1 MATLAID
8 IGATKF
14 AVALVNPKR
23 EILFRREVPASQ
35 LWEGLASILSEIA
48 ADNSEKITKIG
59 IGSAGPINTQTG
71 EISPVNILA
80 WRSFPIVAKVKE
92 IFSQAQVKM
101 VGDAVALA
109 VAEHAI
115 GAGVGSKNMLGMVVS
130 TGIGGGI
137 IVNGAPLEGDF
148 GNAGYFGHTV
158 VGDYDGGC
166 NCGRIGCVEGY
177 ASGKSMVRVAK
188 KSGWN
193 GDDFVAL
200 SQSAK
205 KGEST
210 AIAAIEFGT
219 NHLAK
224 AIINIS
230 QIFDL
235 RTVVVG
241 GGVIEA
247 GDIYW
252 LPLQKAL
259 LLHST
264 SLNLVE
270 PIKLL
275 PAQLQRDAGLIG
287 AAMVAGLE

>member
-1 MATLAID
+1 MPTLAID

-14 AVALVNPKR
+14 ALAIVSASR
-23 EILFRREVPASQ
+23 EISLRREIPASQ
-35 LWEGLASILSEIA
+35 LWDGLAQMLNEIA
-48 ADNSEKITKIG
+48 SNKSLKISSIG

-71 EISPVNILA
+71 TVSPVNISA
-80 WRSFPIVAKVKE
+80 WREFPLVAKVQE
-92 IFSQAQVKM
+92 IFPGVLIKM

-115 GAGVGSKNMLGMVVS
+115 GAGRDSRNMLGMVVS

-137 IVNGAPLEGDF
+137 IVNGEPLEGDF

-177 ASGKSMVRVAK
+177 ASGISMVRFAK
-188 KSGWN
+188 KNGWSGE
-193 GDDFVAL
+193 DFVAL
-200 SQSAK
+200 AQAART
-205 KGEST
+205 GDT
-210 AIAAIEFGT
+210 NAITAIEFGT
-219 NHLAK
+219 GHLAK
-224 AIINIS
+224 AIINIA

-235 RTVVVG
+235 HTVVVG

-264 SLNLVE
+264 SLNLAE
-270 PIKLL
+270 PIKLR

>member
-23 EILFRREVPASQ
+23 EVLFRREVAASQ

-48 ADNSEKITKIG
+48 AENSAKITKIG

-80 WRSFPIVAKVKE
+80 WRSFPIVGKVRE
-92 IFSQAQVKM
+92 IFPNADVKM

-115 GAGVGSKNMLGMVVS
+115 GAGAGSKNMLGMVVS

-137 IVNGAPLEGDF
+137 IVDGKPLEGDF
-148 GNAGYFGHTV
+148 GNAGFFGHTV
-158 VGDYDGGC
+158 VGDYDGEC

-177 ASGKSMVRVAK
+177 ASGISMVRVAK

-193 GDDFVAL
+193 GEDFVAL
-200 SQSAK
+200 ADAARA
-205 KGEST
+205 GNT
-210 AIAAIEFGT
+210 AAIAAIAFGT
-219 NHLAK
+219 EHLAK
-224 AIINIS
+224 AIINIA

-235 RTVVVG
+235 HCVVVG
-241 GGVIEA
+241 GGVTEA

-252 LPLQKAL
+252 LPLEKAL
-259 LLHST
+259 LTHST
-264 SLNLVE
+264 SLNLVQ

-287 AAMVAGLE
+287 AAMVVGLE

>member
-14 AVALVNPKR
+14 AVSLVNPKR
-23 EILFRREVPASQ
+23 EVLFRQEVSASQ
-35 LWEGLASILSEIA
+35 LWEGLARILTEIA
-48 ADNSEKITKIG
+48 ADQSHQVTKIG
-59 IGSAGPINTQTG
+59 IGSAGPLNTQNG
-71 EISPVNILA
+71 EISPVNIAA
-80 WRSFPIVAKVKE
+80 WRSFPLVAKVKE
-92 IFSQAQVKM
+92 IFPKADVKM
-101 VGDAVALA
+101 IGDAVALA

-115 GAGVGSKNMLGMVVS
+115 GAGVGSRNMLGMVVS

-137 IVNGAPLEGDF
+137 IVDGAPLEGDF

-177 ASGKSMVRVAK
+177 ASGISMVRFAK
-188 KSGWN
+188 KSGWT
-193 GDDFVAL
+193 GEDFVAL
-200 SQSAK
+200 AQAAREGDKS
-205 KGEST
+205 

-219 NHLAK
+219 EHLAK
-224 AIINIS
+224 AIINIA

-235 RTVVVG
+235 HCVVVG
-241 GGVIEA
+241 GGVIES

-252 LPLQKAL
+252 QPLKNAL
-259 LLHST
+259 ITQST
-264 SLNLVE
+264 SLNLVQ

-275 PAQLQRDAGLIG
+275 PAQLERDAGLIG

>member
-14 AVALVNPKR
+14 AIAIVDSKKDITSR
-23 EILFRREVPASQ
+23 HEIPASQ
-35 LWEGLASILSEIA
+35 LWDGLSGILQKIA
-48 ADNSEKITKIG
+48 ADHSQTISKIG

-71 EISPVNILA
+71 EISPVNIPE
-80 WRSFPIVAKVKE
+80 WRSFPLVAQIKE
-92 IFSQAQVKM
+92 IFPSAEVKM

-115 GAGVGSKNMLGMVVS
+115 GAGAGSKNMLGMVVS

-137 IVNGAPLEGDF
+137 IVKGEPLEGDF

-177 ASGKSMVRVAK
+177 SSGMSMVRYAQK
-188 KSGWN
+188 NGWN
-193 GDDFVAL
+193 GIDFVAL
-200 SQSAK
+200 ADSARN
-205 KGEST
+205 GEVI
-210 AIAAIEFGT
+210 AIHAINFGT
-219 NHLAK
+219 THLAK
-224 AIINIS
+224 AIINIA

-235 RTVVVG
+235 HHVVVG

-252 LPLQKAL
+252 QPLKSAL
-259 LLHST
+259 ISQAT
-264 SLNLVE
+264 SLNLVQ

-287 AAMVAGLE
+287 AAMVVGLE

>member
-1 MATLAID
+1 MSTLAID

-14 AVALVNPKR
+14 AIAIVSAPQEISLRR
-23 EILFRREVPASQ
+23 EIPASQ
-35 LWEGLASILSEIA
+35 LWDGLSQVLKEIA
-48 ADNSEKITKIG
+48 SETSLKVSQIG
-59 IGSAGPINTQTG
+59 IGSAGPINTQSGT
-71 EISPVNILA
+71 ISPVNISA
-80 WRSFPIVAKVKE
+80 WREFPLVDKVQE
-92 IFSQAQVKM
+92 IFPGVEIKM

-115 GAGVGSKNMLGMVVS
+115 GAGEGSRNMLGMVVS

-137 IVNGAPLEGDF
+137 IVNGQPLEGDF
-148 GNAGYFGHTV
+148 GNAGFFGHIV

-177 ASGKSMVRVAK
+177 ASGLSMVRYAK
-188 KSGWN
+188 KLGWK
-193 GDDFVAL
+193 GEDFIAL

-205 KGEST
+205 EGDSF
-210 AIAAIEFGT
+210 AIAAIDFGT
-219 NHLAK
+219 DHLAK
-224 AIINIS
+224 AIINIA

-235 RTVVVG
+235 HTVVVG

-264 SLNLVE
+264 SLNLAE
-270 PIKLL
+270 PIKLR
-275 PAQLQRDAGLIG
+275 PAQLRRDAGLIG

>member
-23 EILFRREVPASQ
+23 EVLFRKEVPASQ
-35 LWEGLASILSEIA
+35 LWDGLAAILSEIA
-48 ADNSEKITKIG
+48 ADTTQKISKIG

-71 EISPVNILA
+71 EISPVNIVA

-92 IFSQAQVKM
+92 IFPQAQVKM

-115 GAGVGSKNMLGMVVS
+115 GAGAGSRNMLGMVVS

-137 IVNGAPLEGDF
+137 IVDGMPLEGDF

-158 VGDYDGGC
+158 VGDYDGEC

-177 ASGKSMVRVAK
+177 SSGISMVRFAK

-193 GDDFVAL
+193 GEDFVAL
-200 SQSAK
+200 AQAAREGNAK
-205 KGEST
+205 AST
-210 AIAAIEFGT
+210 AIEFGT
-219 NHLAK
+219 EHLAK
-224 AIINIS
+224 AIINIA

-235 RTVVVG
+235 HCVVVG

-252 LPLQKAL
+252 QPLKKAL
-259 LLHST
+259 LSHST
-264 SLNLVE
+264 SLNLVQ

-275 PAQLQRDAGLIG
+275 PAQLERDAGLIG
-287 AAMVAGLE
+287 AAMVVGLE

>member
-23 EILFRREVPASQ
+23 EVLFRREVPASQ
-35 LWEGLASILSEIA
+35 LWDGLAKILTELA
-48 ADNSEKITKIG
+48 ADERHEVTKIG

-71 EISPVNILA
+71 EISPVNVLA

-92 IFSQAQVKM
+92 LFPNADVKM

-109 VAEHAI
+109 LAEHAI
-115 GAGVGSKNMLGMVVS
+115 GAGRGSRNMLGMVVS

-137 IVNGAPLEGDF
+137 IVDGKPLEGDF

-166 NCGRIGCVEGY
+166 NCGRIGCIEGY
-177 ASGKSMVRVAK
+177 ASGISMVRVAK

-193 GDDFVAL
+193 GEDFVAL
-200 SQSAK
+200 ADAARA
-205 KGEST
+205 GNAD

-219 NHLAK
+219 EHLAK
-224 AIINIS
+224 AIINIA

-235 RTVVVG
+235 HCVVVG

-259 LLHST
+259 LSHST
-264 SLNLVE
+264 SLNLVQ

-275 PAQLQRDAGLIG
+275 PAQLQRDAGLMG
-287 AAMVAGLE
+287 AAMVVGLE

>member
-1 MATLAID
+1 MSTLAID

-14 AVALVNPKR
+14 AIAIVSAPQ
-23 EILFRREVPASQ
+23 EISLRREFPASQ
-35 LWEGLASILSEIA
+35 LWDGLSQVLKEIA
-48 ADNSEKITKIG
+48 SDTSLKVSQIG
-59 IGSAGPINTQTG
+59 IGSAGPINTQSGT
-71 EISPVNILA
+71 ISPVNISA
-80 WRSFPIVAKVKE
+80 WREFPLVDKVEE
-92 IFSQAQVKM
+92 IFPGVEIKM

-115 GAGVGSKNMLGMVVS
+115 GAGKGSRNMLGMVVS

-137 IVNGAPLEGDF
+137 IVNGQPLEGDF
-148 GNAGYFGHTV
+148 GNAGFFGHTV

-177 ASGKSMVRVAK
+177 ASGLSMVRYAK
-188 KSGWN
+188 KLGWK
-193 GDDFVAL
+193 GEDFIAL

-205 KGEST
+205 EGDSF
-210 AIAAIEFGT
+210 AIAAIGFGT
-219 NHLAK
+219 DHLAK

-235 RTVVVG
+235 HTVVVG

-264 SLNLVE
+264 SLNLAE
-270 PIKLL
+270 PIKLR

>member
-1 MATLAID
+1 MSTLAID

-14 AVALVNPKR
+14 AIAIVSAAREVSLRR
-23 EILFRREVPASQ
+23 EIPASQ
-35 LWEGLASILSEIA
+35 LWDGLSQVLKEIA
-48 ADNSEKITKIG
+48 SDTSIKISHIG
-59 IGSAGPINTQTG
+59 IGSAGPINTQSGT
-71 EISPVNILA
+71 ISPVNISA
-80 WRSFPIVAKVKE
+80 WREFPLVDKVQE
-92 IFSQAQVKM
+92 IFPGARIKM

-115 GAGVGSKNMLGMVVS
+115 GAGKGSRNMLGMVVS

-137 IVNGAPLEGDF
+137 IVNDQPLEGDF
-148 GNAGYFGHTV
+148 GNAGFFGHNV
-158 VGDYDGGC
+158 VGDYEGGC

-177 ASGKSMVRVAK
+177 ASGVSMVRVAK

-193 GDDFVAL
+193 GEDFVTLAD
-200 SQSAK
+200 AARA
-205 KGEST
+205 GNAD
-210 AIAAIEFGT
+210 AIAAIAFGT
-219 NHLAK
+219 EHLAK
-224 AIINIS
+224 AIINIA

-235 RTVVVG
+235 HCVVVG
-241 GGVIEA
+241 GGVTEA

-259 LLHST
+259 LSHST
-264 SLNLVE
+264 SLNLVQ

>member
-1 MATLAID
+1 MSTLAID

-14 AVALVNPKR
+14 AIAIVSASR
-23 EILFRREVPASQ
+23 EISLRQEIPASQ
-35 LWEGLASILSEIA
+35 LWDGLAKILTEVA
-48 ADNSEKITKIG
+48 ADRSHQVTKIG

-71 EISPVNILA
+71 EISPVNIPA

-92 IFSQAQVKM
+92 IFPKAQMKM

-115 GAGVGSKNMLGMVVS
+115 GAGVGSRNMLGMVVS

-137 IVNGAPLEGDF
+137 IVDGQPLAGDF

-166 NCGRIGCVEGY
+166 NCGRIGCIEGY
-177 ASGKSMVRVAK
+177 ASGISMVRFAK

-193 GDDFVAL
+193 GEDFVAL
-200 SQSAK
+200 AQAART
-205 KGEST
+205 GDT
-210 AIAAIEFGT
+210 AAIAAIEFGT
-219 NHLAK
+219 EHLVK

-235 RTVVVG
+235 HCVVVG

-252 LPLQKAL
+252 QPLKKAL
-259 LLHST
+259 LSHST
-264 SLNLVE
+264 SLNLVQ
-270 PIKLL
+270 PIKLV
-275 PAQLQRDAGLIG
+275 PAQLERDAGLIG

>member
-1 MATLAID
+1 MSTLAID

-14 AVALVNPKR
+14 AIAIVSSSR
-23 EILFRREVPASQ
+23 EISLRQEIPASQ
-35 LWEGLASILSEIA
+35 LWDGLAKILAEVAEDHSHQV
-48 ADNSEKITKIG
+48 TKIG

-71 EISPVNILA
+71 EISPLNIAA
-80 WRSFPIVAKVKE
+80 WRNFPIVAKVKE
-92 IFSQAQVKM
+92 IFPQAQVRM

-115 GAGVGSKNMLGMVVS
+115 GAGVGSRNMLGMVVS

-137 IVNGAPLEGDF
+137 IVDGEPLEGDF

-158 VGDYDGGC
+158 VGDYDGEC

-177 ASGKSMVRVAK
+177 ASGISMVRIAK

-193 GDDFVAL
+193 GEDFVAL
-200 SQSAK
+200 AEA
-205 KGEST
+205 GREGDT
-210 AIAAIEFGT
+210 HAIAAIEFGT
-219 NHLAK
+219 DHLAK
-224 AIINIS
+224 AIINIA

-235 RTVVVG
+235 HCVVVG

-252 LPLQKAL
+252 QPLKKAL
-259 LLHST
+259 LSHST
-264 SLNLVE
+264 SLNLVQ

-275 PAQLQRDAGLIG
+275 PAQLERDAGLIG
-287 AAMVAGLE
+287 AAMVVGLE

>member
-1 MATLAID
+1 MSTLAID

-14 AVALVNPKR
+14 AVAIVSAAREVSLRR
-23 EILFRREVPASQ
+23 EIPASQ
-35 LWEGLASILSEIA
+35 LWDGLSQVINEIA
-48 ADNSEKITKIG
+48 SDTSIKISHIG
-59 IGSAGPINTQTG
+59 IGSAGPINTQSGT
-71 EISPVNILA
+71 ISPVNISA
-80 WRSFPIVAKVKE
+80 WREFPLVDKVQE
-92 IFSQAQVKM
+92 IFPGVEIKM

-115 GAGVGSKNMLGMVVS
+115 GTGKGSRNMLGMVVS

-137 IVNGAPLEGDF
+137 IVNGQPLEGDF

-177 ASGKSMVRVAK
+177 ASGVSMVRVAK

-193 GDDFVAL
+193 GEDFVTLAD
-200 SQSAK
+200 AARA
-205 KGEST
+205 GNAD
-210 AIAAIEFGT
+210 AIAAIAFGT
-219 NHLAK
+219 EHLAK
-224 AIINIS
+224 AIINIA

-235 RTVVVG
+235 HCVVVG
-241 GGVIEA
+241 GGVTEA

-259 LLHST
+259 LSHST
-264 SLNLVE
+264 SLNLVQ

>member
-23 EILFRREVPASQ
+23 EVLFRKEVPASQ
-35 LWEGLASILSEIA
+35 LWDGLAAILSEIA
-48 ADNSEKITKIG
+48 ADSSQKISKIG
-59 IGSAGPINTQTG
+59 IGSAGPINTQSG
-71 EISPVNILA
+71 EISPVNILP

-92 IFSQAQVKM
+92 IFPKAQVKM

-115 GAGVGSKNMLGMVVS
+115 GAGAGSRNMLGMVVS

-137 IVNGAPLEGDF
+137 IVNNEPLEGDF

-158 VGDYDGGC
+158 VGDYDGEC

-177 ASGKSMVRVAK
+177 ASGISMVRFAK

-193 GDDFVAL
+193 GEDFVAL
-200 SQSAK
+200 AEA
-205 KGEST
+205 GREGDT
-210 AIAAIEFGT
+210 HAIAAIEFGT
-219 NHLAK
+219 DHLAK
-224 AIINIS
+224 AIINIA

-235 RTVVVG
+235 HCVVVG

-252 LPLQKAL
+252 QPLKKAL
-259 LLHST
+259 ISQST
-264 SLNLVE
+264 SLNLVQ
-270 PIKLL
+270 PIKLA
-275 PAQLQRDAGLIG
+275 PAQLERDAGLIG
-287 AAMVAGLE
+287 AAMVVGLE

>member
-1 MATLAID
+1 
-8 IGATKF
+8 
-14 AVALVNPKR
+14 
-23 EILFRREVPASQ
+23 
-35 LWEGLASILSEIA
+35 
-48 ADNSEKITKIG
+48 
-59 IGSAGPINTQTG
+59 
-71 EISPVNILA
+71 
-80 WRSFPIVAKVKE
+80 
-92 IFSQAQVKM
+92 
-101 VGDAVALA
+101 
-109 VAEHAI
+109 
-115 GAGVGSKNMLGMVVS
+115 MVVS

-137 IVNGAPLEGDF
+137 IVNNEPLEGDF

-177 ASGKSMVRVAK
+177 ASGTSMVRFAK

-193 GDDFVAL
+193 GEDFVAL
-200 SQSAK
+200 AQAARTGDK
-205 KGEST
+205 N

-219 NHLAK
+219 EHLAK
-224 AIINIS
+224 AIINIA

-235 RTVVVG
+235 HCVVVG

-252 LPLQKAL
+252 QPLKKAL
-259 LLHST
+259 LSHST
-264 SLNLVE
+264 SLNLVQ

>member
-23 EILFRREVPASQ
+23 EVLFRKEIPASQ
-35 LWEGLASILSEIA
+35 LWDGLARILSEVA
-48 ADNSEKITKIG
+48 TDLSHQVTKIG

-92 IFSQAQVKM
+92 IFPKAQVKM

-115 GAGVGSKNMLGMVVS
+115 GAGVGSRNMLGMVVS

-137 IVNGAPLEGDF
+137 IDNNEPLEGDF

-158 VGDYDGGC
+158 VGDYDGEC

-177 ASGKSMVRVAK
+177 ASGVSMVRFAK

-193 GDDFVAL
+193 GEDFVAL
-200 SQSAK
+200 AQAARE
-205 KGEST
+205 GDAH

-219 NHLAK
+219 EHLAK
-224 AIINIS
+224 AMINIV

-235 RTVVVG
+235 HCVVVG

-252 LPLQKAL
+252 KPLKKAL
-259 LLHST
+259 ISQST
-264 SLNLVE
+264 SLNLVQ
-270 PIKLL
+270 PIKLV
-275 PAQLQRDAGLIG
+275 PAQLERDAGLIG
-287 AAMVAGLE
+287 AAMVVGLE

>member
-1 MATLAID
+1 MSTLAID

-14 AVALVNPKR
+14 AVAIVDASRKISLR
-23 EILFRREVPASQ
+23 QEIPASQ
-35 LWEGLASILSEIA
+35 LWDGLAKVLREIA
-48 ADNSEKITKIG
+48 GDSSIDVSRIG
-59 IGSAGPINTQTG
+59 IGSAGPINTQSGT
-71 EISPVNILA
+71 ISPVNIAA
-80 WRSFPIVAKVKE
+80 WREFPLVDKVQE
-92 IFSQAQVKM
+92 IFPTAQIKM

-115 GAGVGSKNMLGMVVS
+115 GAGSGSRNMLGMVVS

-137 IVNGAPLEGDF
+137 IVNSEPLEGDF

-177 ASGKSMVRVAK
+177 ASGISMVRFAK

-193 GDDFVAL
+193 GEDFVAL
-200 SQSAK
+200 AQAART
-205 KGEST
+205 GDT
-210 AIAAIEFGT
+210 NAIAAIEFGT
-219 NHLAK
+219 EHLAK
-224 AIINIS
+224 AIINIA

-235 RTVVVG
+235 HCVVVG

-252 LPLQKAL
+252 QPLKKAL
-259 LLHST
+259 LSHST
-264 SLNLVE
+264 SLNLVQ

-275 PAQLQRDAGLIG
+275 PAQLERDAGLIG

>member
-1 MATLAID
+1 MSVLAID

-14 AVALVNPKR
+14 AVAIVNKGYELSHRR
-23 EILFRREVPASQ
+23 EIPASE
-35 LWEGLASILSEIA
+35 LWSSLQAVLVEFASNKSLSI
-48 ADNSEKITKIG
+48 SRIG

-80 WRSFPIVAKVKE
+80 WRSFPLIEKIRE
-92 IFSQAQVKM
+92 IFPKAEVRM

-115 GAGVGSKNMLGMVVS
+115 GAGVGSRNMLGMVVS

-137 IVNGAPLEGDF
+137 IVNNEPLEGDF

-158 VGDYDGGC
+158 VGDYDGEC

-177 ASGKSMVRVAK
+177 ASGVSMVRFAK

-193 GDDFVAL
+193 GEDFVAL
-200 SQSAK
+200 AQAARE
-205 KGEST
+205 GDAH

-219 NHLAK
+219 EHLAK
-224 AIINIS
+224 AMINIV

-235 RTVVVG
+235 HCVVVG

-252 LPLQKAL
+252 KPLKKAL
-259 LLHST
+259 ISQST
-264 SLNLVE
+264 SLNLVQ
-270 PIKLL
+270 PIKLV
-275 PAQLQRDAGLIG
+275 PAQLERDAGLIG
-287 AAMVAGLE
+287 AAMVVGLE

>member
-14 AVALVNPKR
+14 AVALVSPSR
-23 EILFRREVPASQ
+23 EILFRREVPTSQ
-35 LWEGLASILSEIA
+35 LWDGLARILSEIA
-48 ADNSEKITKIG
+48 SDERQKIAQIG

-92 IFSQAQVKM
+92 IFPQAKVKM

-115 GAGVGSKNMLGMVVS
+115 GAGVGSRNMLGMVVS

-137 IVNGAPLEGDF
+137 IVDGAPIEGDF
-148 GNAGYFGHTV
+148 GNAGYFGHIV

-177 ASGKSMVRVAK
+177 ASGISMVRFAK
-188 KSGWN
+188 KSGW
-193 GDDFVAL
+193 GGEDFVAL
-200 SQSAK
+200 AEAARAGNK
-205 KGEST
+205 D
-210 AIAAIEFGT
+210 AIGAIEFGT
-219 NHLAK
+219 EHLAK
-224 AIINIS
+224 AIINIA

-235 RTVVVG
+235 HCVVVG

-264 SLNLVE
+264 SLNLVQ
-270 PIKLL
+270 PIKLR
-275 PAQLQRDAGLIG
+275 PAQLERDAGLIG
-287 AAMVAGLE
+287 AAMVVGLE

>member
-14 AVALVNPKR
+14 AVALVSPSR
-23 EILFRREVPASQ
+23 EILFRREVPTSQ
-35 LWEGLASILSEIA
+35 LWDGLARILSEIA
-48 ADNSEKITKIG
+48 EDGSQKIAQIG

-92 IFSQAQVKM
+92 IFPQAKVKM

-115 GAGVGSKNMLGMVVS
+115 GAGVGSRNMLGMVVS

-137 IVNGAPLEGDF
+137 IVDGAPIEGDF
-148 GNAGYFGHTV
+148 GNAGYFGHIV

-177 ASGKSMVRVAK
+177 ASGISMVRFAK
-188 KSGWN
+188 KSGW
-193 GDDFVAL
+193 GGEDFVAL
-200 SQSAK
+200 AEAARAGNK
-205 KGEST
+205 D
-210 AIAAIEFGT
+210 AIGAIEFGT
-219 NHLAK
+219 EHLAK
-224 AIINIS
+224 AIINIA

-235 RTVVVG
+235 HCVVVG

-264 SLNLVE
+264 SLNLVQ

-275 PAQLQRDAGLIG
+275 PAQLERDAGLIG
-287 AAMVAGLE
+287 AAMVVGLE

>member
-1 MATLAID
+1 MSTLAID

-14 AVALVNPKR
+14 AVAIVSAAREVSLRR
-23 EILFRREVPASQ
+23 EIPASQ
-35 LWEGLASILSEIA
+35 LWDGLSQVIKEIA
-48 ADNSEKITKIG
+48 SDTSIKISHIG
-59 IGSAGPINTQTG
+59 IGSAGPINTQSGT
-71 EISPVNILA
+71 ISPVNISA
-80 WRSFPIVAKVKE
+80 WREFPLVDKVQE
-92 IFSQAQVKM
+92 IFPGVEIKM

-115 GAGVGSKNMLGMVVS
+115 GAGKGSRNMLGMVVS

-137 IVNGAPLEGDF
+137 IVNGQPLEGDF

-177 ASGKSMVRVAK
+177 ASGVSMVRVAK

-193 GDDFVAL
+193 GEDFVTLAD
-200 SQSAK
+200 AARA
-205 KGEST
+205 GNAD
-210 AIAAIEFGT
+210 AIAAIAFGT
-219 NHLAK
+219 EHLAK
-224 AIINIS
+224 AIINIA

-235 RTVVVG
+235 HCVVVG
-241 GGVIEA
+241 GGVTEA

-259 LLHST
+259 LAHST
-264 SLNLVE
+264 SLNLVQ

-287 AAMVAGLE
+287 AAMVVGLE

>member
-1 MATLAID
+1 MSTLAID

-14 AVALVNPKR
+14 AVAIVSAAREVSLRR
-23 EILFRREVPASQ
+23 EIPASQ
-35 LWEGLASILSEIA
+35 LWDGLSQLIKEIA
-48 ADNSEKITKIG
+48 SDTSIKISHIG
-59 IGSAGPINTQTG
+59 IGSAGPINTQSGT
-71 EISPVNILA
+71 ISPVNISA
-80 WRSFPIVAKVKE
+80 WREFPLVDKVQE
-92 IFSQAQVKM
+92 IFPGVEIKM

-109 VAEHAI
+109 VAEHTM
-115 GAGVGSKNMLGMVVS
+115 GAGKGSRNMLGMVVS

-137 IVNGAPLEGDF
+137 IVNGQPLEGDF

-177 ASGKSMVRVAK
+177 ASGVSMVRVAK

-193 GDDFVAL
+193 GEDFVTLAD
-200 SQSAK
+200 AARA
-205 KGEST
+205 GNAD
-210 AIAAIEFGT
+210 AIAAIAFGT
-219 NHLAK
+219 EHLAK
-224 AIINIS
+224 AIINIA

-235 RTVVVG
+235 HCVVVG

-259 LLHST
+259 LSHST
-264 SLNLVE
+264 SLNLVQ

-287 AAMVAGLE
+287 AAMVVGLE

>member
-23 EILFRREVPASQ
+23 EVLFRREVAASQ

-48 ADNSEKITKIG
+48 ADKSEEITKIG

-92 IFSQAQVKM
+92 IFPNADVKM

-115 GAGVGSKNMLGMVVS
+115 GAGAGSKNMLGMVVS

-177 ASGKSMVRVAK
+177 ASGVSMVRVAK

-193 GDDFVAL
+193 GADFVAL
-200 SQSAK
+200 ADAARA
-205 KGEST
+205 GNAD
-210 AIAAIEFGT
+210 AIAAIAFGT
-219 NHLAK
+219 EHLAK
-224 AIINIS
+224 AIINIA

-235 RTVVVG
+235 NCVVVG
-241 GGVIEA
+241 GGVTEA

-252 LPLQKAL
+252 LPLEKAL
-259 LLHST
+259 LTHST
-264 SLNLVE
+264 SLNLVQ

-275 PAQLQRDAGLIG
+275 PALLQRDAGLIG
-287 AAMVAGLE
+287 AAMVVGLE

>member
-1 MATLAID
+1 MSTLAID

-14 AVALVNPKR
+14 AVAIVDASRKISLR
-23 EILFRREVPASQ
+23 QEIPASQ
-35 LWEGLASILSEIA
+35 LWDGLAKVLREIA
-48 ADNSEKITKIG
+48 GDNSLDVSRIG
-59 IGSAGPINTQTG
+59 IGSAGPINTQSGT
-71 EISPVNILA
+71 ISPVNIA
-80 WRSFPIVAKVKE
+80 DWREFPLVDKVQE
-92 IFSQAQVKM
+92 IFPAAQIKM

-115 GAGVGSKNMLGMVVS
+115 GAGSGSRNMLGMVVS

-137 IVNGAPLEGDF
+137 IVNSEPLEGDF

-177 ASGKSMVRVAK
+177 ASGISMVRFAK

-193 GDDFVAL
+193 GEDFVAL
-200 SQSAK
+200 AQAART
-205 KGEST
+205 GDT
-210 AIAAIEFGT
+210 NAIAAIEFGT
-219 NHLAK
+219 EHLAK
-224 AIINIS
+224 AIINIA

-235 RTVVVG
+235 HCVVVG

-252 LPLQKAL
+252 QPLKKAL
-259 LLHST
+259 LSHST
-264 SLNLVE
+264 SLNLVQ

-275 PAQLQRDAGLIG
+275 PAQLERDAGLIG

>member
-1 MATLAID
+1 MSTLAID

-14 AVALVNPKR
+14 AVAIVSAAREVSLRR
-23 EILFRREVPASQ
+23 EIPASQ
-35 LWEGLASILSEIA
+35 LWDGLSQVIKEIA
-48 ADNSEKITKIG
+48 SDTSIKISHIG
-59 IGSAGPINTQTG
+59 IGSAGPINTQSGT
-71 EISPVNILA
+71 ISPVNISA
-80 WRSFPIVAKVKE
+80 WREFPLVDKVQE
-92 IFSQAQVKM
+92 IFPGVEIKM

-115 GAGVGSKNMLGMVVS
+115 GAGKGSRNMLGMVVS

-137 IVNGAPLEGDF
+137 IVNGQPLEGDF

-177 ASGKSMVRVAK
+177 ASGVSMVRYAK
-188 KSGWN
+188 REGWS

-205 KGEST
+205 EGDPT
-210 AIAAIEFGT
+210 AIAAIEYGT
-219 NHLAK
+219 NHLAN

-235 RTVVVG
+235 HTVVVG
-241 GGVIEA
+241 GGVIQA

>member
-1 MATLAID
+1 VL
-8 IGATKF
+8 K
-14 AVALVNPKR
+14 
-23 EILFRREVPASQ
+23 
-35 LWEGLASILSEIA
+35 EIA
-48 ADNSEKITKIG
+48 SDTSIKISHIG
-59 IGSAGPINTQTG
+59 IGSAGPINTQSGT
-71 EISPVNILA
+71 ISPINISA
-80 WRSFPIVAKVKE
+80 WREFPLVDKVQE
-92 IFSQAQVKM
+92 IFPGAQIKM

-109 VAEHAI
+109 VAEHTM
-115 GAGVGSKNMLGMVVS
+115 GAGKGSRNMLGMVVS

-137 IVNGAPLEGDF
+137 IVNGQPLEGDF

-177 ASGKSMVRVAK
+177 ASGVSMVRYAK
-188 KSGWN
+188 REGWS

-205 KGEST
+205 EGDST

-219 NHLAK
+219 NHLVK

-235 RTVVVG
+235 HTVVVG

-264 SLNLVE
+264 SLSLVE

>member
-1 MATLAID
+1 MSTLAID

-14 AVALVNPKR
+14 AIAIVSAPQEISLRR
-23 EILFRREVPASQ
+23 EIPASQ
-35 LWEGLASILSEIA
+35 LWDGLSQVLKEIA
-48 ADNSEKITKIG
+48 SETSLKVSRIG
-59 IGSAGPINTQTG
+59 IGSAGPINTQSGT
-71 EISPVNILA
+71 ISPVNISA
-80 WRSFPIVAKVKE
+80 WREFPLVDKVEE
-92 IFSQAQVKM
+92 IFPGVEIKM

-115 GAGVGSKNMLGMVVS
+115 GAGKGSRNMLGIVVS

-137 IVNGAPLEGDF
+137 IVNGQPLEGDF
-148 GNAGYFGHTV
+148 GNAGFFGHTV

-177 ASGKSMVRVAK
+177 ASGLSMVRYAK
-188 KSGWN
+188 KLGWK
-193 GDDFVAL
+193 GEDFIAL

-205 KGEST
+205 EGDSF
-210 AIAAIEFGT
+210 AIAAIGFGT
-219 NHLAK
+219 DHLAK

-235 RTVVVG
+235 HTVVVG

-264 SLNLVE
+264 SLNLAE
-270 PIKLL
+270 PIKLR
-275 PAQLQRDAGLIG
+275 PAQLQRNAGLIG